1 MVFRVVFFGNG
12 LWINISK
19 KKSSFIT
26 FRAKWS
32 TRFIIPD
39 NNRRKGRYRNF
50 SLCSKCLLLLHLSY
64 VLPQND
70 AIFDNVPGYKELKK
84 KTSRT
89 RTRTRCPLYNN
100 TMPSLQEH
108 DALSTRTQC
117 SLYKNT
123 MPSTITRCP
132 LYNNTMP
139 SLQEQSQNSLTSAK
153 NRAKYLRGGHCHR
166 LGNFSTTSVMRVSLM
181 DLYRRFLLQDV
192 TMHSTN
198 ALTGTRARLSFSRYQ
213 NWRHNQFLCYSE

>member
-1 MVFRVVFFGNG
+1 MSMVFRVAFFGNG
-12 LWINISK
+12 LGIKITE

-39 NNRRKGRYRNF
+39 NRRKERYRNS
-50 SLCSKCLLLLHLSY
+50 SLCSECLLLLLLSY
-64 VLPQND
+64 ILPQND
-70 AIFDNVPGYKELKK
+70 AIFDTVPVYKELKK
-84 KTSRT
+84 IK
-89 RTRTRCPLYNN
+89 NEDKN

-108 DALSTRTQC
+108 DALFTR
-117 SLYKNT
+117 
-123 MPSTITRCP
+123 TRCP
-132 LYNNTMP
+132 LYKNTMP

-153 NRAKYLRGGHCHR
+153 NRAKYLRGHRHR

-198 ALTGTRARLSFSRYQ
+198 ALTGRRARLSFSRYQ
-213 NWRHNQFLCYSE
+213 NWRHNQLFVMLFWVTPAAYCSFPSHHNLGT